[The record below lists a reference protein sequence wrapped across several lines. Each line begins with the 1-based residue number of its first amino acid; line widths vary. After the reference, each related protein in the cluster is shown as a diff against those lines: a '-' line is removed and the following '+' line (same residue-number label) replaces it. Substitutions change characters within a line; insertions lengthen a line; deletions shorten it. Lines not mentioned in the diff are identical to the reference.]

1 MSKLLSADFARLKK
15 DKVFWIGMIFMLAV
29 GILSPV
35 MNYIDMNQGG
45 YKIPLESSFFV
56 YAVYIGILLSAF
68 CSLFVGTEYSDG
80 TIRNKIVIGHGRIQV
95 YLSHFLLCS
104 AAGLLMCAA
113 YFLPAG
119 MIGTCLL
126 GFFQTDIQVILGL
139 ILCSVIMS
147 LAFTAVFTMVAM
159 LNQNKALVAV
169 INMLGVF
176 ILLFGAIYIRTKLYE
191 PKVYEGYVY
200 KDESGKIV
208 EVEEE
213 PNPNYLSGT
222 KREVY
227 TFLYDVI
234 PTCQSL
240 QITSMEAVSPWRL
253 AGYSAA
259 ITIAAPGAGLFFF
272 RKKDIK

>member
-35 MNYIDMNQGG
+35 MNYINMNQGG

-95 YLSHFLLCS
+95 YLSHFLVCS

-147 LAFTAVFTMVAM
+147 LAFTAVFTMVVM

-176 ILLFGAIYIRTKLYE
+176 ILLFGAIYIRAKLYE

-200 KDESGKIV
+200 KDESGEIV

-259 ITIAAPGAGLFFF
+259 ITIAATGAGLFFF

>member
-15 DKVFWIGMIFMLAV
+15 DKVFWIGMIFMFVL

-35 MNYIDMNQGG
+35 MNYIDMNRGG
-45 YKIPLESSFFV
+45 YEIPLESSFFV
-56 YAVYIGILLSAF
+56 YAIYIGILLSAF

-95 YLSHFLLCS
+95 YFSHFLICA

-119 MIGTCLL
+119 IIGTCLL

-147 LAFTAVFTMVAM
+147 LAFTAIFTMVAM

-169 INMLGVF
+169 INMLGY
-176 ILLFGAIYIRTKLYE
+176 LFCSLGPYISGQSSMNQKYMRVTYIRTKAGKSWRSKRSLI
-191 PKVYEGYVY
+191 PITSAAK
-200 KDESGKIV
+200 SGKCIHFSMILYLHA
-208 EVEEE
+208 
-213 PNPNYLSGT
+213 NPS
-222 KREVY
+222 R
-227 TFLYDVI
+227 
-234 PTCQSL
+234 
-240 QITSMEAVSPWRL
+240 
-253 AGYSAA
+253 
-259 ITIAAPGAGLFFF
+259 
-272 RKKDIK
+272 